1 MEAVTK
7 ILDRMENSQNEILN
21 RMVNQD
27 NSDNLVELQMNL
39 ARGIAEIRLLA
50 TKPSKPI
57 QLYLQNALL
66 FDNNQPIIF
75 LFQYTKRFSGQR
87 RSAVYTAWNV
97 DHQLNSA
104 ELNIIPPQGE
114 KSAYIIGL
122 LIIFSQL
129 EQMKH
134 HRATIIAA
142 NPALLKTILEQLDQ
156 VDDKD
161 PSLHEQEQCRVLKRM
176 KNDYLCKC
184 SYNITVSTTIPH
196 KIANIYSKIK
206 KEADIKLSIMLS

>member
-1 MEAVTK
+1 MESLIK
-7 ILDRMENSQNEILN
+7 ILDRTETTQNEILDK
-21 RMVNQD
+21 MSSPD
-27 NSDNLVELQMNL
+27 NADNLVELQLNL
-39 ARGIAEIRLLA
+39 ARGMEEIKLLA
-50 TKPSKPI
+50 SNPTKPL
-57 QLYLQNALL
+57 QLYPQNALL

-142 NPALLKTILEQLDQ
+142 NPALLKTILEQIDQ

-161 PSLHEQEQCRVLKRM
+161 PSLHEQEQCRVLKRI
-176 KNDYLCKC
+176 KSDFLCKC
-184 SYNITVSTTIPH
+184 SYNITVSTTVPH
-196 KIANIYSKIK
+196 KIANIHSKIK
-206 KEADIKLSIMLS
+206 KEADIKLSSMLS